1 MPDEKREEPALE
13 PEGDAR
19 RTGWSACG
27 QSDVERLTEEGAG
40 EGEGGRREAIVR
52 ADREQHLTLQLLDLL
67 QELLAAR
74 GGREE
79 RVARH
84 RNRRIEAERAR
95 EVDDMTASAIQKVL
109 SVGRRTHE
117 DDLAHRERPLP
128 GEGSVAGA
136 LMSPARGLCRNDAG
150 CVDD

>member
-19 RTGWSACG
+19 RAGRSACG
-27 QSDVERLTEEGAG
+27 ESDVERLTEEGAV
-40 EGEGGRREAIVR
+40 EVEGGRRDAIVR

-84 RNRRIEAERAR
+84 RNRRIQAERAR
-95 EVDDMTASAIQKVL
+95 QVDDMTASAIQKVL

-117 DDLAHRERPLP
+117 HDLAHRERPLP
-128 GEGSVAGA
+128 GEGNVAGGPLA
-136 LMSPARGLCRNDAG
+136 PPMGVWRG
-150 CVDD
+150 VP